1 MFDEGTS
8 NLDSQS
14 EHLVQ
19 ESIENA
25 LKNSTGLVIAHR
37 LSTNIKA
44 DKIIFLNN
52 GRIEAMWGIMPHA
65 INYEKWYY

>member
-1 MFDEGTS
+1 M
-8 NLDSQS
+8 
-14 EHLVQ
+14 VQ

-37 LSTNIKA
+37 LSTIIKA

-52 GRIEAMWGIMPHA
+52 GRIEAMGKHSVLMKENEIYRAMY
-65 INYEKWYY
+65 NQQVSSDKS